1 MEAESL
7 RIATLRM
14 KNFQSFGPKP
24 TTIDLTGVTFV
35 LGPNGAGK
43 TAVLEALARLFSP
56 IAAQRSVRLTDFHAP
71 LNIAEATAPAVA
83 EELWIEV
90 EIEFPETGK
99 DGQHPSVPANFAHMR
114 LETEDGVPR
123 SRVRLTAGTN
133 AFGEVEERIE
143 YVLEVDDNEEPID
156 VQTMGRYDRGHIE
169 VHYLPARRDPG
180 DHISYATSSLIGRT
194 LRAADWASEA
204 EQLTDLSEQIS
215 NVLGA
220 NIAVKSLSDGLIDQ
234 WQGVHTGQFFK
245 DPTVAFGHG
254 ELEGVL
260 RQLTINFSP
269 SHNGDALS
277 FDRLSDG
284 QKSLLYISLVLA
296 WQKLSRRVLA
306 GDETGLDPDKLL
318 PPVHTIFALEEPEN
332 SLAPQYLGRVIR
344 QLRETCN
351 VGDAQALIATH
362 APTMLRRVNPADIC
376 FLRLNTSRE
385 TTVHRIKIP
394 KDEPDAAKY
403 VQEAVMAYPELYFSR
418 LVVLGEG
425 ASELVVLPRILA
437 AAGIA
442 EDDASV
448 SVVPLGGRHV
458 NHFWKL
464 LDDLH
469 IPYVTLLDLDCARNG
484 GGWGRVRNALKQ
496 VNKLEFT
503 YEEEHINSLP
513 QWNDD
518 GSIPEIGV
526 KPTALDK
533 LAEAHRVFFSYPVDL
548 DLMMMESF
556 PAAYKVSPR
565 EPKDSTIKAVLGKNH
580 SNEHLLG
587 VDVLNLLEDYRDKFG
602 RKSKPASHLAALS
615 QLGDDNLREG
625 LPEVLK
631 SLIEAVKRLLSE
643 LPE

>member
-1 MEAESL
+1 
-7 RIATLRM
+7 M
-14 KNFQSFGPKP
+14 KNFQSFGPEP
-24 TTIDLTGVTFV
+24 RTIDLTGVTFV

-71 LNIAEATAPAVA
+71 LNTAEATAPAVE

-90 EIEFPETGK
+90 EIEFPETGE

-123 SRVRLTAGTN
+123 SRVRLTASMN
-133 AFGEVEERIE
+133 AYGEVEERIE
-143 YVLEVDDNEEPID
+143 YVLEVDDNGEPID
-156 VQTMGRYDRGHIE
+156 VQTMGRYDRGYIE
-169 VHYLPARRDPG
+169 VHYLPARRDPS

-204 EQLTDLSEQIS
+204 EQLTELSEQIS

-220 NIAVKSLSDGLIDQ
+220 NVAVKSLSDGLVDQ
-234 WQGVHTGQFFK
+234 WQGVHTGKFFEE
-245 DPTVAFGHG
+245 PTVAFGHG
-254 ELEGVL
+254 ELDGVL

-269 SHNGDALS
+269 SHSGDALS

-306 GDETGLDPDKLL
+306 GEKTGLDPDKLR

-362 APTMLRRVNPADIC
+362 APTMLRRVSPEDIC

-394 KDEPDAAKY
+394 KDEQDAAKY

-437 AAGIA
+437 AAGIV

-458 NHFWKL
+458 NHFWRL
-464 LDDLH
+464 LHDLH
-469 IPYVTLLDLDCARNG
+469 IPYVTLLDLDCARYW
-484 GGWGRVRNALKQ
+484 GGWGRIRNTLKQ
-496 VNKLEFT
+496 VNKLKPT
-503 YEEEHINSLP
+503 YEKAYIDSLP
-513 QWNDD
+513 KWNDEY
-518 GSIPEIGV
+518 SIPKFDSEPKIL
-526 KPTALDK
+526 KK
-533 LAEAHRVFFSYPVDL
+533 LEKKHRVYFSHPVDL
-548 DLMMMESF
+548 DLMMMDAF
-556 PAAYKVSPR
+556 PDAYEVNYQDPNEETIR
-565 EPKDSTIKAVLGKNH
+565 EVLGKKH
-580 SNEHLLG
+580 GNENLLG
-587 VDVLNLLEDYRDKFG
+587 DDVLGLLEDYCEKFG

-615 QLGDDNLREG
+615 RIDDDELLEG
-625 LPEVLK
+625 LPEELK
-631 SLIEAVKRLLSE
+631 ILVETVENLLSE